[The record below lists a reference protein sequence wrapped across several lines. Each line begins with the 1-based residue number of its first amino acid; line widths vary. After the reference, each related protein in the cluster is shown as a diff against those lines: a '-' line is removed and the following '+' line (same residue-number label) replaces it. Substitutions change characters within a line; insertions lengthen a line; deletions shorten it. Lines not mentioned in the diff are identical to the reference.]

1 MSTVSPQ
8 TIEKV
13 AAAMFDSGLL
23 KFGEF
28 TLKSGI
34 VSPFYIDLRQA
45 QSFPDT
51 FAAIIDAYSEML
63 ADTNE
68 SVFLAGVPEAATPLA
83 AALGYKL
90 HRPLL
95 QPRKVVKDHGT
106 KSSVEGAFAAG
117 DHVVL
122 VDDLITK
129 GDSKLEAI
137 TQVEAAGL
145 VIDKF
150 IVLVDREQGGLDMIR
165 GEGYTIEAA
174 FGITTLIESLY
185 AQKKI
190 SEQQHDTVLNFIRNN

>member
-13 AAAMFDSGLL
+13 AAAMFESGLL

-28 TLKSGI
+28 TLKSGL

-51 FAAIIDAYSEML
+51 FAAIIDAYAEML
-63 ADTNE
+63 TDTDE
-68 SVFLAGVPEAATPLA
+68 SVYLAGVPEAATPLA

-90 HRPLL
+90 RRPLL

-106 KSSVEGAFAAG
+106 KSSVEGSFESG
-117 DHVVL
+117 DRVVL

-145 VIDKF
+145 VIEKF
-150 IVLVDREQGGLDMIR
+150 IVLVDREQGGLDIIR
-165 GEGYTIEAA
+165 KEGYTIEAA
-174 FGITTLIESLY
+174 FGITTLIESLFN
-185 AQKKI
+185 QGKI
-190 SEQQHDTVLNFIRNN
+190 TQEQHDTVLAFIKNN

>member
-1 MSTVSPQ
+1 MSTVTPQ

-13 AAAMFDSGLL
+13 AAAMFESGLL

-28 TLKSGI
+28 TLKSGL

-51 FAAIIDAYSEML
+51 FSTIIDAYAELLSG
-63 ADTNE
+63 TSE

-106 KSSVEGAFAAG
+106 KSSVEGAFETG
-117 DHVVL
+117 DHVIL

-137 TQVEAAGL
+137 TQVEDAGL

-165 GEGYTIEAA
+165 NKGYVIEAA
-174 FGITTLIESLY
+174 FGITALIKSLF
-185 AQKKI
+185 AQKMI
-190 SEQQHDTVLNFIRNN
+190 DQQQHDTVLEFIKNN